1 MKECILMKLTKRIL
15 SVLLA
20 ALVCLS
26 AVGLSA
32 SAKKAGELQ
41 AGDVF
46 VYGMYPQTLVTDP
59 DLLEALAGKTPDAN
73 GDVQIGTATF
83 RRYHFEVPDAYTQ
96 NEKEYKDHILAYLK
110 KVCEQYEAYINAY
123 GFDPNSFDYWFAY
136 EPIQWRVLD
145 VQADGGVLLMAETVL
160 DARAFTDKPDFN
172 SSINWGNS
180 SIRRWLNGTFLNTAF
195 TAEEQ
200 AEILVSTL
208 ENKHNPVTGTK
219 SGTNTSDK
227 VFLPSFDDITN
238 SDYGFAEC
246 DKMTDGGYGEDGTY
260 SEKYSFSA
268 AYYEEDPARKAFS
281 SDFAKSHGV
290 WSDLDAVEDPAE
302 SICRYWLRT
311 SGYENG
317 FAAGVL
323 EDGRVTTGWLVNN
336 WILGIR
342 PMIRV
347 SADAVSAPLR
357 IYASDGTVRYRQE
370 GVRIFANQKNV
381 LWESSN
387 PEIAEIDE
395 DGNILISDV
404 GTVTITATLKDDP
417 TITASCQ
424 LEIKYTWWQHLIRI
438 FLFGWIWY

>member
-1 MKECILMKLTKRIL
+1 MKLTKRVL

-20 ALVCLS
+20 ALICLS
-26 AVGLSA
+26 ALGLSA
-32 SAKKAGELQ
+32 SARKAGELKK
-41 AGDVF
+41 GDTF
-46 VYGMYPQTLVTDP
+46 AYGLYPQTLVTDP
-59 DLLEALAGKTPDAN
+59 DLLEILAGKTPDAN
-73 GDVQIGTATF
+73 GDVQIGTGMF
-83 RRYHFEVPDAYTQ
+83 RKYHYEVPDAYTQ
-96 NEKEYKDHILAYLK
+96 NKDAYEEYILAYLK
-110 KVCEQYEAYINAY
+110 KIYEQYEAYLNAY
-123 GFDPNSFDYWFAY
+123 GFDADSFDYWFAY

-145 VQADGGVLLMAETVL
+145 VQEDGNVLLMAETVL

-172 SSINWGNS
+172 NPINWGNS
-180 SIRRWLNGTFLNTAF
+180 SIRQWLNGTFMDTAF
-195 TAEEQ
+195 TAEEK
-200 AEILVSTL
+200 AEILVTDL

-219 SGTNTSDK
+219 SGANTSDK

-268 AYYEEDPARKAFS
+268 AYYEEDPARKAYS

-290 WSDLDAVEDPAE
+290 WACREKGDPDYDV
-302 SICRYWLRT
+302 CRYWLRT

-323 EDGRVTTGWLVNN
+323 EDGRVSTGWLVNN

-347 SADAVSAPLR
+347 TPDAVSAPLR

-370 GVRIFANQKNV
+370 GVRIFANQKGV

-387 PEIAEIDE
+387 TDIAEIDE

-404 GTVTITATLKDDP
+404 GIVTITATLEDDP

-438 FLFGWIWY
+438 FLFGWLWY